1 MVAIPINIKKKKNDV
16 IQIQIFGFIYYNT
29 FGVKYVHLYHCP
41 VFCAMYHL
49 LFSLYRLSINAMKT
63 EGAIQNRQFIDT
75 CNIGHKTQNKDKKNR
90 QYNTENKKMSNTDPH

>member
-1 MVAIPINIKKKKNDV
+1 
-16 IQIQIFGFIYYNT
+16 
-29 FGVKYVHLYHCP
+29 
-41 VFCAMYHL
+41 
-49 LFSLYRLSINAMKT
+49 MKT